1 MRTTWLI
8 RLALA
13 TALLAVLGWVVHET
27 RWVEITVDEEERG
40 EAATDKHYALRRILQ
55 AGGATLEVRTALEPL
70 PPRGAT
76 LLLDSSF
83 WSIFPGRSER
93 LKAWVE
99 NGGHLVVQGM
109 HDNSDK
115 PLRWLPISFR
125 MPRPASAPGNVAGA
139 TLPPAHSARAPA
151 SSASAPG
158 DVVGATLPAA
168 KADEDNDEDVDIG
181 PDGKP
186 VREQPFDHPF
196 EAHRGHNWGGC
207 RNYVEAPETT
217 APAFPPRRM
226 YRGCTGIDTMRT
238 LKGVV
243 PTWKLVDRKQR
254 VLALR
259 VPYGHGSVTGVSFMV
274 DLANRPLLQ
283 ADNALIASAILQ
295 AGPGRAIWIVEDESR
310 EALPLWMWHE
320 ARTPTLLIMIA
331 IVLSLWRLLPR
342 FGPRAAAPPPGRRS
356 MGEQVSGTGQFI
368 ANAEPRALHAATRAA
383 FEAVGRTRIEGWAEH
398 DDAGRVAALAAA
410 LAPTVTLAQ
419 PALLA
424 ALAPAP
430 AATPAQI
437 LAAIAVIEQ
446 TRRALLRAPVSPFA
460 H

>member
-1 MRTTWLI
+1 MRTSWLI
-8 RLALA
+8 RLALVA
-13 TALLAVLGWVVHET
+13 ALAAVLGWVVHET
-27 RWVEITVDEEERG
+27 RWVEITVDEDERG
-40 EAATDKHYALRRILQ
+40 EAATDKHYALRRVLQ

-70 PPRGAT
+70 PPPGAT

-83 WSIFPGRSER
+83 WNIFPGRSER

-109 HDNSDK
+109 HDNADK
-115 PLRWLPISFR
+115 QLRWLPISFR
-125 MPRPASAPGNVAGA
+125 MPRAASAPGDVVGA
-139 TLPPAHSARAPA
+139 TLPPARAAREPA

-168 KADEDNDEDVDIG
+168 KDDEDEDADIG

-196 EAHRGHNWGGC
+196 KTQRGRNWGGC
-207 RNYVEAPETT
+207 RTYVEAPETT
-217 APAFPPRRM
+217 APAFPPRRA
-226 YRGCTGIDTMRT
+226 YRGCTGIDSMRT
-238 LKGVV
+238 LKGAV

-259 VPYGHGSVTGVSFMV
+259 LPYGRGSVTGVSFV
-274 DLANRPLLQ
+274 ADLGNRPLLQ

-295 AGPGRAIWIVEDESR
+295 AEPGRAIWIVEDESR

-320 ARTPTLLIMIA
+320 ARTPTLLIAIA

-342 FGPRAAAPPPGRRS
+342 FGPRAAPPPQGRRS

-368 ANAEPRALHAATRAA
+368 ASADPRALHAATRAA
-383 FEAVGRTRIEGWAEH
+383 FEAVGRTRIDGWAGH

-410 LAPTVTLAQ
+410 LAPATTLAQ
-419 PALLA
+419 SALLA
-424 ALAPAP
+424 ALDPAP

-446 TRRALLRAPVSPFA
+446 ARRALLRAPVSPFA
-460 H
+460 N